1 MKHYVLFILK
11 LLVNLQKET
20 ELDLFFTNYKLL
32 QRKQM
37 KEIRTK
43 FETV

>member
-1 MKHYVLFILK
+1 MKHCVLFVLK

-20 ELDLFFTNYKLL
+20 ELYLLFTNYKLL

-43 FETV
+43 FETI